1 MLTAVTRDLLDSR
14 KGRFERCF
22 CRRLFIMMIKAEL
35 LRSELWRQV
44 RNIIFCEN
52 LSGGKKK
59 EDFFLNFDA
68 LR

>member
-35 LRSELWRQV
+35 LRSEYIVTTSAQYSSV
-44 RNIIFCEN
+44 KN
-52 LSGGKKK
+52 
-59 EDFFLNFDA
+59 FL
-68 LR
+68 

>member
-35 LRSELWRQV
+35 LRSEL
-44 RNIIFCEN
+44 
-52 LSGGKKK
+52 
-59 EDFFLNFDA
+59 
-68 LR
+68 